1 MLVKWGEFDISP
13 SDSPLHVCFPQPSH
27 SSASQDHR
35 TQPSTL
41 DLLHT
46 CPCLY
51 ALSPLF
57 HQSFLPASENP
68 GIHLSGNGNLLEADL
83 VKVRQEFRLSHV
95 RQCQGLHSADG
106 FPKKQLWSEV
116 ASYCIKLTM
125 SFRRQACKGDKAP
138 RKNQWLC
145 PGSHQGAL
153 TRQK

>member
-68 GIHLSGNGNLLEADL
+68 CIHLSRNGNLLEADGME
-83 VKVRQEFRLSHV
+83 VGHEGRLRHV
-95 RQCQGLHSADG
+95 GQGQGLNSADG
-106 FPKKQLWSEV
+106 IPVNLVCSWELSWMIQ
-116 ASYCIKLTM
+116 LTM
-125 SFRRQACKGDKAP
+125 SFRGQACKVDKAP
-138 RKNQWLC
+138 QRSRQLC
-145 PGSHQGAL
+145 PGNHRDISIRG
-153 TRQK
+153 K